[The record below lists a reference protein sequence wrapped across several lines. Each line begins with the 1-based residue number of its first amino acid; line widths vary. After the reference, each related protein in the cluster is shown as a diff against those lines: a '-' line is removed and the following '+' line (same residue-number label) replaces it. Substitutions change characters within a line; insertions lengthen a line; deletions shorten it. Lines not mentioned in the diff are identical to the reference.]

1 METRYYRLDCLIS
14 SILVLVS
21 RSSWCSLVLRRLLLH
36 CHLLLLVLFGLD
48 EQLIGLPSLT
58 LEVLVL
64 GQKQLVI
71 DSCFIK
77 EHTSNGWSVLFTVR
91 GMDSLVNVVT
101 DEVVSV
107 ITLE

>member
-1 METRYYRLDCLIS
+1 
-14 SILVLVS
+14 V
-21 RSSWCSLVLRRLLLH
+21 
-36 CHLLLLVLFGLD
+36 LLVLFGLD
-48 EQLIGLPSLT
+48 EQLIGFASLT
-58 LEVLVL
+58 LEILVL
-64 GQKQLVI
+64 GQKQLVV
-71 DSCFIK
+71 DCCFIK

>member
-1 METRYYRLDCLIS
+1 
-14 SILVLVS
+14 
-21 RSSWCSLVLRRLLLH
+21 
-36 CHLLLLVLFGLD
+36 
-48 EQLIGLPSLT
+48 

>member
-1 METRYYRLDCLIS
+1 MY
-14 SILVLVS
+14 SIIL
-21 RSSWCSLVLRRLLLH
+21 RSLLLH
-36 CHLLLLVLFGLD
+36 CHLVLLVLLGLD
-48 EQLIGLPSLT
+48 EQLIGLASLS

-71 DSCFIK
+71 DCCFIK

-91 GMDSLVNVVT
+91 SMNGLINVVT